1 MGGIQGHHAARNAN
15 VRAGKKSC
23 FLTVA
28 GRVGAAK
35 HLKTL
40 RGIPAGTVRMSWGLA
55 YDDLG
60 SSWEICVVIEPI
72 LLGIVLGM
80 VVVTLAGLFVAAYRQ
95 YQRGNKF
102 GL

>member
-1 MGGIQGHHAARNAN
+1 MPRSLG
-15 VRAGKKSC
+15 
-23 FLTVA
+23 
-28 GRVGAAK
+28 
-35 HLKTL
+35 
-40 RGIPAGTVRMSWGLA
+40 RGIPAKTLRMSLGLA

-60 SSWEICVVIEPI
+60 SNGEIYVMIEPI

-95 YQRGNKF
+95 YQRGNKL

>member
-1 MGGIQGHHAARNAN
+1 M
-15 VRAGKKSC
+15 
-23 FLTVA
+23 
-28 GRVGAAK
+28 
-35 HLKTL
+35 
-40 RGIPAGTVRMSWGLA
+40 A

-60 SSWEICVVIEPI
+60 SNGEIYVMIEPI

-95 YQRGNKF
+95 YQRGNKL

>member
-1 MGGIQGHHAARNAN
+1 MR
-15 VRAGKKSC
+15 
-23 FLTVA
+23 L
-28 GRVGAAK
+28 
-35 HLKTL
+35 
-40 RGIPAGTVRMSWGLA
+40 GLA

-60 SSWEICVVIEPI
+60 LKILGWELCVVIEPI

-95 YQRGNKF
+95 YQRDNKF